1 MLNIFKRK
9 DKAAEKFFKACD
21 NFLEANKET
30 QGRQIIRYLQTT
42 SGGLTTFE
50 AFTKLHIT
58 KLPTRISELKD
69 KGYEF
74 TQIWETNS
82 DGTKRFY
89 RYFLKSTPK
98 QGGIKCTKCQ

>member
-1 MLNIFKRK
+1 MFNIFKGT
-9 DKAAEKFFKACD
+9 DKAVQRFFKACD
-21 NFLEANKET
+21 NCLEICKDT
-30 QGRQIIRYLQTT
+30 QHKQIIRYLQQT

-74 TQIWETNS
+74 TKIWETNS

-89 RYFLKSTPK
+89 RYFLKSAPK
-98 QGGIKCTKCQ
+98 QGL

>member
-1 MLNIFKRK
+1 MFNIFKRT
-9 DKAAEKFFKACD
+9 DKAAQRFFKAYD
-21 NFLEANKET
+21 NYLETCKDT
-30 QGRQIIRYLQTT
+30 QQKQIIRYLQHTT
-42 SGGLTTFE
+42 GGLTTFE

-74 TQIWETNS
+74 TQIWETNG

-98 QGGIKCTKCQ
+98 QGL